1 MEKSNLELT
10 EQELISKFG
19 NDPNSSWMF
28 AVVDKYKPMSQEDI
42 KADMVKNQLPLGI
55 LMAHTNGDFN
65 ISSVIRSC
73 NGFNLKE
80 FHYFGKKK
88 IDRRGCVGSHRYID
102 VKFHSDFQEI
112 KDLKAQY
119 HFVALENNVVRAP
132 VNLVD
137 YVWCQDKPSLIV
149 VGEESCGLAAEVLEL
164 CDDFVE
170 IPMFG
175 AARSF
180 NVSVAASICMYD
192 FVSKNK

>member
-1 MEKSNLELT
+1 MNPSTLEMS

-28 AVVDKYKPMSQEDI
+28 AVKDKYKPMSQEDI
-42 KADMVKNQLPLGI
+42 KSDMAANQLPLGI

-88 IDRRGCVGSHRYID
+88 IDRRGCVGSHKYID

-112 KDLKAQY
+112 VALKNDY
-119 HFVALENNVVRAP
+119 RFVALENNIVRSP

-137 YVWCQDKPSLIV
+137 YEWCKDKPSLIV
-149 VGEESCGLAAEVLEL
+149 VGEESCGLTDEVLGL